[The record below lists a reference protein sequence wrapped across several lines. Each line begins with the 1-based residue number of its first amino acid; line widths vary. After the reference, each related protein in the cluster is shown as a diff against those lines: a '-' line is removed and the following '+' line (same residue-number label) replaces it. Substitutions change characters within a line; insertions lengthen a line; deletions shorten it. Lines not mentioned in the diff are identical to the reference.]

1 MDKRGRIVLFFLTF
15 FGVLS
20 FMLSCERDDICA
32 DVEITPRVII
42 RFTDFTDPDDFN
54 DVVNLQIQYIPDED
68 EEFENGVASDSI
80 VFNVFEN
87 AVTSDSIAL
96 PLPTSKNR
104 ARFRFIQ
111 NFELDIDDN
120 EDLSNAEIDIVEFT
134 YTTTEE
140 YVNRACGFKTIYS
153 DLEVVSMPGNG
164 EEITQGFIQGR
175 SNVVNKIIEDEDEA
189 HVRFSH

>member
-1 MDKRGRIVLFFLTF
+1 MDKRSRIVLFFLTF
-15 FGVLS
+15 LGVLS

-32 DVEITPRVII
+32 DVDITPRVII

-68 EEFENGVASDSI
+68 EELEPGFDV
-80 VFNVFEN
+80 NVFAN

-96 PLPTSKNR
+96 PLPTSKDV
-104 ARFRFIQ
+104 ARYRFIQ

-120 EDLSNAEIDIVEFT
+120 GDDIEDLSNAEIDIVEFR

-153 DLEVVSMPGNG
+153 DLEVTSMAGDG
-164 EEITQGFIQGR
+164 ENITQGFIQGR
-175 SNVVNKIIEDEDEA
+175 SNIVNEIIEDEDEA

>member
-1 MDKRGRIVLFFLTF
+1 MDKRSRIVLFFLTF
-15 FGVLS
+15 LGVLS
-20 FMLSCERDDICA
+20 FMLSCESDDICA

-68 EEFENGVASDSI
+68 EELEVGFDI
-80 VFNVFEN
+80 NVFEN

-111 NFELDIDDN
+111 NFELDIDDC
-120 EDLSNAEIDIVEFT
+120 LL
-134 YTTTEE
+134 YTSPSP
-140 YVNRACGFKTIYS
+140 RDS
-153 DLEVVSMPGNG
+153 
-164 EEITQGFIQGR
+164 
-175 SNVVNKIIEDEDEA
+175 
-189 HVRFSH
+189 